1 MAKDIL
7 RESLIDALSWASL
20 RELPEKDNGENI
32 WIRALALVSKRDGSK
47 AYVAL
52 VKGKNGEDR
61 IIRDFGSVSMI
72 VKIEG
77 VYAFEYLDSSYLPT
91 FDSKKKEDKIK
102 WLSMQRPEVNY
113 EEMSSKEL
121 NKAILHVA
129 MQNQLADIYKR

>member
-52 VKGKNGEDR
+52 VKGKDGEDR

-72 VKIEG
+72 VKIEEI
-77 VYAFEYLDSSYLPT
+77 YAFEYLDSSYLPT

-113 EEMSSKEL
+113 EDMNSKEL

>member
-52 VKGKNGEDR
+52 VKGKDGEDR

-72 VKIEG
+72 VKIEEI
-77 VYAFEYLDSSYLPT
+77 YAFEYLDSSYLPT

-113 EEMSSKEL
+113 EEMSAKEL

>member
-52 VKGKNGEDR
+52 VKGKDGEDR

-72 VKIEG
+72 VKIEEI
-77 VYAFEYLDSSYLPT
+77 YAFEYLDSSYIPT

-113 EEMSSKEL
+113 EDMSAKEL

>member
-52 VKGKNGEDR
+52 VKGKDGEDR

-72 VKIEG
+72 VKIEEI
-77 VYAFEYLDSSYLPT
+77 YAFEYLDSSYLPT

-113 EEMSSKEL
+113 EDMNAKEL

-129 MQNQLADIYKR
+129 MQNQLADIYKQ

>member
-52 VKGKNGEDR
+52 VKGKNGEGR

-72 VKIEG
+72 VKIEEI
-77 VYAFEYLDSSYLPT
+77 YAFEYLDSSYLPT

-113 EEMSSKEL
+113 EEMSAKEL

>member
-72 VKIEG
+72 VKIEEI
-77 VYAFEYLDSSYLPT
+77 YAFEYLDSSYLPT

-113 EEMSSKEL
+113 EEMSAKEL

>member
-72 VKIEG
+72 VKIEEI
-77 VYAFEYLDSSYLPT
+77 YAFEYLDSSYLPT
-91 FDSKKKEDKIK
+91 FDSKKNEDKIK

-121 NKAILHVA
+121 NKAILRVA

>member
-1 MAKDIL
+1 MAKDVL

-72 VKIEG
+72 VKIEEI
-77 VYAFEYLDSSYLPT
+77 YAFEYLDSSYLPT

>member
-72 VKIEG
+72 VKIEE

-113 EEMSSKEL
+113 EEMSAKEL